1 MTLSDETT
9 QLALMLLCGVPLVLG
24 VPGTVLLWL
33 GFKLHVSDKTS
44 DQGVERTMRRFAQGF
59 VGRQEEGTG
68 FVDSLLGASG
78 DAQKP
83 GCLAQLFLYP
93 GALLY
98 GLLSLYFRVL
108 LLPIR
113 VVWWLIRLPF
123 RWLAEHPRVRFA
135 LVVLIIALVIL
146 GALAR

>member
-1 MTLSDETT
+1 MAPSDETT
-9 QLALMLLCGVPLVLG
+9 QIALVLLCGVPLVLG
-24 VPGTVLLWL
+24 VPGTILLWL
-33 GFKLHVSDKTS
+33 GFRLHVSDKTS
-44 DQGVERTMRRFAQGF
+44 DQGLERAIRSFARGF

-68 FVDSLLGASG
+68 FIDSLLGASD

-83 GCLAQLFLYP
+83 GCLARLFLYP

-108 LLPIR
+108 FLPFRI
-113 VVWWLIRLPF
+113 VWWLVGLPL